1 MIRPWRVLGRRWVFR
16 DRWYRLLAESVDLG
30 DGRRIDDYY
39 LGVFPEVALVV
50 PLTAAGRLLF
60 VRQYKHGARRVLVE
74 FPAGYV
80 EDGEEP
86 LAAARRELR
95 EETGFAGE
103 DWQALG
109 RFFANPTK
117 ERGGEL
123 NLFLAT
129 DVRSTAAAHQ
139 DEHETIETLEVGLDE
154 AYSAGFLAG
163 IEVTGTR
170 LALELA
176 RPILLPSR

>member
-1 MIRPWRVLGRRWVFR
+1 MRAWRVVGRRWVFR
-16 DRWYRLLAESVDLG
+16 DRWYRLLAESVELG

-39 LGVFPEVALVV
+39 LGVFPGVAMVV
-50 PLTAAGRLLF
+50 PQTAAGGLLF
-60 VRQYKHGARRVLVE
+60 VRQYKHGAQRVLVE
-74 FPAGYV
+74 LPAGYLD
-80 EDGEEP
+80 EGEEP
-86 LAAARRELR
+86 LAAAQRELR
-95 EETGFAGE
+95 EETGYAGG
-103 DWQALG
+103 DWRPLG

-129 DVRSTAAAHQ
+129 GVRSVGTARP
-139 DEHETIETLEVGLDE
+139 DEHEAIEVREVGLEE
-154 AYSAGFLAG
+154 AYSPRFLAG

-176 RPILLPSR
+176 RPILLPD